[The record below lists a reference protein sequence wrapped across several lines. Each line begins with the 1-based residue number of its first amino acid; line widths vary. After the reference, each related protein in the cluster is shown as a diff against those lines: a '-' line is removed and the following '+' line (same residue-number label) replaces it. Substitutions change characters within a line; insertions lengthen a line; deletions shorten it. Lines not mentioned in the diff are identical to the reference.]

1 MKAEVCT
8 LVITALLF
16 MGCSGVDIRYPTSA
30 DPCIIVKMEGNLSL
44 SMIPTGG
51 QAMKTDGD
59 LNGATIA
66 SGYCAESGKNMASVT
81 LVLSNGVLSL
91 GFKKGAD
98 SKVTMDVKFTFIP
111 NAVFKNGETGPV
123 AMESASSKPLSKD
136 TASYTCTA
144 KQEIKFNN
152 KNVTKYQYEM
162 KMTISD
168 VQIQA
173 FDVHNTF
180 SPAEDCT
187 ALVTTTEQPAGTTTK
202 SNEATTVAPTTKS
215 NETTTKAPT
224 TKSNETTTEAPT
236 TKSNGTTTEAPTTKS
251 NGTTTEAPTTKM
263 ATTTITPGPPTPKPG
278 SPHTNK
284 YTARNSTSDALCLMI
299 TAGIEFVI
307 PYVAKAGNKTKT
319 IGIPSE
325 SENTTFHG
333 NCEGN
338 NHTQTVTITF
348 YNDWELTMTFASSEK
363 QYHLSRVYLN
373 ASLRN
378 DLITD
383 IATPINVIITK
394 DFGKDQ
400 FSASKSGS
408 YKCDQNSK
416 LTLGNGFEMDT
427 YKLQYAAFQS
437 NITAFSST
445 DVAECPADTKTN
457 SVVPIA
463 VGAALAALVVIV
475 LIAYL
480 IGRKRS
486 RQSGYEQ
493 V

>member
-66 SGYCAESGKNMASVT
+66 SGYCAESEKNMASVT

-98 SKVTMDVKFTFIP
+98 SKVTMDVKFTFMP
-111 NAVFKNGETGPV
+111 NVVFKKGEPGLV

-168 VQIQA
+168 VHIQA
-173 FDVHNTF
+173 FDVNKNF

-202 SNEATTVAPTTKS
+202 NNETTMEAPTTKGGTTKAPETTTKS
-215 NETTTKAPT
+215 NETSTTKEVT
-224 TKSNETTTEAPT
+224 TKPPETTTKMTPT
-236 TKSNGTTTEAPTTKS
+236 T
-251 NGTTTEAPTTKM
+251 M
-263 ATTTITPGPPTPKPG
+263 TPGPPTPKPG
-278 SPHTNK
+278 SPDINK
-284 YTARNSTSDALCLMI
+284 YTARNSTSDAVCLMI

-307 PYVAKAGNKTKT
+307 PYVARAGNKTKT